1 MTADRTAPP
10 PRFRLGFW
18 PTPLQ
23 RLRRLGDELGVELWI
38 KRDDLSGL
46 ATGGNKV
53 RKLEYLIGAALASG
67 ADCVI
72 TGGAAQSN
80 HSRQTAAAA
89 AAAGL
94 GCHLAL
100 GGEAPETSGG
110 NLLLDRIL
118 GAELHWCGKHRKGER
133 IGAIEEELRARG
145 LNPYRIPYGGSD
157 ATGALGFVRAA
168 AELHAQ
174 VRKRELEFSEIVFPS
189 SSGGTHAGLIEGAR
203 RCGLQGRL
211 VGMHIDPAD
220 PPTLHGRLLE
230 LCAEISE
237 TVHEPEIH
245 LDEVSLYGD
254 YGEITTHEVDAIRR
268 LARTEG
274 VLLDPVYTGRAFAGL
289 LQRIDEGVLGARIL
303 FWHTGGLPALFAD
316 GASRLA
322 G

>member
-1 MTADRTAPP
+1 MTADPTATP
-10 PRFRLGFW
+10 PRYPLGFW

-23 RLRRLGDELGVELWI
+23 RLQRLGDELGIELWI

-46 ATGGNKV
+46 AAGGNKV
-53 RKLEYLIGAALASG
+53 RKLEYLIGAALAAG

-80 HSRQTAAAA
+80 HSRQTAGAA

-100 GGEAPETSGG
+100 GGEAPETIEG

-118 GAELHWCGKHRKGER
+118 GAELHWCGADRKGER
-133 IGAIEEELRARG
+133 IPSIVEELRGRG
-145 LNPYRIPYGGSD
+145 LSPYLIPYGGSD
-157 ATGALGFVRAA
+157 ATGAMGFVRAA
-168 AELHAQ
+168 AELHEQALD
-174 VRKRELEFSEIVFPS
+174 RKLAFSEIVFPS

-203 RCGLQGRL
+203 RCGLEGRL

-220 PPTLHGRLLE
+220 PRTLRGKLLD
-230 LCAEISE
+230 LCAEIAGSD
-237 TVHEPEIH
+237 HAPEIH
-245 LDEVSLYGD
+245 LDEISLYGE
-254 YGEITTHEVDAIRR
+254 YEEFTNHEIDAIRR

-274 VLLDPVYTGRAFAGL
+274 ILLDPVYTGRAFAGL
-289 LQRIDEGVLGARIL
+289 LQRIEEGVMRGPVL
-303 FWHTGGLPALFAD
+303 FWHTGGLPALFTD
-316 GASRLA
+316 EASKLT

>member
-1 MTADRTAPP
+1 MAADPTGSP
-10 PRFRLGFW
+10 PRFHLGFW

-23 RLRRLGDELGVELWI
+23 RLQRLGDEIGVELWI

-100 GGEAPETSGG
+100 GGEAPETSEG
-110 NLLLDRIL
+110 NLLLDRLL
-118 GAELHWCGKHRKGER
+118 GAELHWCGEHRKGER
-133 IGAIEEELRARG
+133 IPAIVDELRGRG

-157 ATGALGFVRAA
+157 ATGAMGFVRAA
-168 AELHAQ
+168 AELHQQ
-174 VRKRELEFSEIVFPS
+174 VRDQELAFSEIVFPS
-189 SSGGTHAGLIEGAR
+189 SSGGTHAGLIVGAR

-211 VGMHIDPAD
+211 IGMHIDPAD
-220 PPTLHGRLLE
+220 PPTLRGKLME
-230 LCAEISE
+230 LCEELDGSNRAA
-237 TVHEPEIH
+237 EIH
-245 LDEVSLYGD
+245 LDEISLYGE
-254 YGEITTHEVDAIRR
+254 YEEITTHEIDAIHR

-289 LQRIDEGVLGARIL
+289 LQRIEEGVVRGPVL
-303 FWHTGGLPALFAD
+303 FWHTGGLPALFTD
-316 GASRLA
+316 GASKLA